1 MRKSLLLF
9 TLLLFIS
16 AVFGLTA
23 MSFIPHGYK
32 MEEEVIVVNE
42 PVEIPEPV
50 AIPAERIVPIEA
62 KAKLIAVGDIM
73 FHMPQINAAKTDM
86 GGYDFNPVFEH
97 VKKYIESADLAIGN
111 FETVTLGNEYGFSGF
126 PRFNSPIET
135 ISALRNTGFD
145 ILVTANNHSLDK
157 NKEGI
162 INTINEINKQGLINI
177 GTFKDNTRPLVI
189 EEINDIKIGFISYTS
204 SLNGLDSL
212 LSTEDSYMVNK
223 FNENNMIE
231 DINALKKEGVDV
243 IIAYLH
249 WGFEYYR
256 EPTEAQ
262 VEFGRKLLEW
272 GVDIILGSHPHVIQ
286 KSELL
291 NIDGRDKLIVY
302 SMGNFLSNQRYETMG
317 NSYTEDGVMVEITL
331 SKNSFDDTMRIE
343 NVTYIPTWVHRYRN
357 QNKLKY
363 EILPIEEILS
373 NLENYN
379 LSNDTIVRMEKSY
392 NDTINKISFD
402 LEIQVAE

>member
-135 ISALRNTGFD
+135 ISALKNTGFD